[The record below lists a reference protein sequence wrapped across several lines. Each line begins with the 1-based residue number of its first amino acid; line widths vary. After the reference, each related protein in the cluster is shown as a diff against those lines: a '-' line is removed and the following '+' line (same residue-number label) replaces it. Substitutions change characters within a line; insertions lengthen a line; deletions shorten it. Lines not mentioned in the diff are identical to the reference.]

1 MNVLLNIFLSIDWY
15 EKILKVDWSSVF
27 ETKESLLEIFIRGSI
42 MYLVMFALL
51 RIFRRQAGSVGI
63 ADLLVIVV
71 IADAAQN
78 GMAGDSKSVTE
89 AVLLIVTIVLWD
101 YVFDLL
107 GYKSK
112 FFERILEPKALH
124 LVKNG
129 RLLRQNMKS
138 EMITYD
144 ELMSQMRQEGIEEI
158 SQVKQACLETDG
170 HFSFIK
176 KGDGNDIKSKEESN
190 EKKRNVVN

>member
-1 MNVLLNIFLSIDWY
+1 MNKIFEIDWQ
-15 EKILKVDWSSVF
+15 SVF
-27 ETKESLLEIFIRGSI
+27 VPTESLLEIILRGTI
-42 MYLVMFALL
+42 MYWVMFALL

-112 FFERILEPKALH
+112 LFERLLEPKPLP
-124 LVKNG
+124 LVKDG

-144 ELMSQMRQEGIEEI
+144 ELTSQMRQQGIENI
-158 SQVKQACLETDG
+158 DDVKSACLESDG

-176 KGDGNDIKSKEESN
+176 KDDGEQQSNPKSK
-190 EKKRNVVN
+190 KTVN

>member
-1 MNVLLNIFLSIDWY
+1 MNVLLNLLLAIDWY
-15 EKILKVDWSSVF
+15 EKILKVDWTSVF
-27 ETKESLLEIFIRGSI
+27 ATKESLLEIFIRGSV

-51 RIFRRQAGSVGI
+51 RIFRRQAGSIGI

-78 GMAGDSKSVTE
+78 GMAGKSESVTE

-112 FFERILEPKALH
+112 FFERILQPKALK
-124 LVKNG
+124 LIKDG
-129 RLLRQNMKS
+129 KLLRRNMKS

-144 ELMSQMRQEGIEEI
+144 ELTSQMRQEGIEDI
-158 SQVKQACLETDG
+158 KQVKQACLETDG

-176 KGDGNDIKSKEESN
+176 KGDGNDAKSKEESN
-190 EKKRNVVN
+190 EKKRNIVN

>member
-1 MNVLLNIFLSIDWY
+1 MIKFFEIDWQS
-15 EKILKVDWSSVF
+15 IFVP
-27 ETKESLLEIFIRGSI
+27 TESLLEIIIRGTI

-51 RIFRRQAGSVGI
+51 RIFRRQAGAVGI

-107 GYKSK
+107 GYKSR
-112 FFERILEPKALH
+112 FFERILEPKALPVVEDGK
-124 LVKNG
+124 LM
-129 RLLRQNMKS
+129 RSNMKS

-144 ELMSQMRQEGIEEI
+144 ELMSQMRQQGIEDI
-158 SQVKQACLETDG
+158 GDVKKACLESDG

-176 KGDGNDIKSKEESN
+176 KDESGEQQSN
-190 EKKRNVVN
+190 PKDKKAVN

>member
-1 MNVLLNIFLSIDWY
+1 MNVLLNLYLAIDWY

-27 ETKESLLEIFIRGSI
+27 ATKESLLEIFIRGSV
-42 MYLVMFALL
+42 MYLVMFTLL
-51 RIFRRQAGSVGI
+51 RIFRRQAGSIGI

-78 GMAGDSKSVTE
+78 GMAGKSESVTE

-112 FFERILEPKALH
+112 FFERILEPRRLKIIE
-124 LVKNG
+124 NG
-129 RLLRQNMKS
+129 RYLRVNLRKELITVDEVKTQLRQN
-138 EMITYD
+138 
-144 ELMSQMRQEGIEEI
+144 GIERVED
-158 SQVKQACLETDG
+158 VKTGYLESDG

-176 KGDGNDIKSKEESN
+176 KDADGEEQSN
-190 EKKRNVVN
+190 PKRK

>member
-1 MNVLLNIFLSIDWY
+1 M
-15 EKILKVDWSSVF
+15 EKFFEVDWQSVF
-27 ETKESLLEIFIRGSI
+27 VPHESLFEIFIRGSI
-42 MYLVMFALL
+42 MFLVMYAIL

-63 ADLLVIVV
+63 ADLLVIVI

-101 YVFDLL
+101 FLFDWL
-107 GYKSK
+107 GFKSK
-112 FFERILEPKALH
+112 FFARILEPQTLK
-124 LVKNG
+124 VIENG
-129 RLLRQNMKS
+129 RLLRENMKS

-144 ELMSQMRQEGIEEI
+144 EIMSQLRQNGIENIKDVEI
-158 SQVKQACLETDG
+158 GSLESDG

-176 KGDGNDIKSKEESN
+176 KGDDKDMESN
-190 EKKRNVVN
+190 EKQHPIVN

>member
-1 MNVLLNIFLSIDWY
+1 MIKIFEIDWQSMFVP
-15 EKILKVDWSSVF
+15 I
-27 ETKESLLEIFIRGSI
+27 ESLGEVFLRGTI
-42 MYLVMFALL
+42 MYWVMFTML
-51 RIFRRQAGSVGI
+51 RIFRRQAGSIGI

-101 YVFDLL
+101 YVLDML
-107 GYKSK
+107 GYKST
-112 FFERILEPKALH
+112 FFARILQPKALH
-124 LVKNG
+124 VVKDG
-129 RLLRQNMKS
+129 QLLRQNMKS

-144 ELMSQMRQEGIEEI
+144 EVVSAMRQQGIEDLRE
-158 SQVKQACLETDG
+158 VKQACLESDG

-176 KGDGNDIKSKEESN
+176 KDDGEVQSN
-190 EKKRNVVN
+190 PKKK

>member
-1 MNVLLNIFLSIDWY
+1 MIFLFNILLSVDWY
-15 EKILKVDWSSVF
+15 EKLLKVDWDTVF
-27 ETKESLLEIFIRGSI
+27 YTKESVLEIFIRGTV

-51 RIFRRQAGSVGI
+51 RIFRRQAGSIGI

-89 AVLLIVTIVLWD
+89 AILLIVTIVLWD
-101 YVFDLL
+101 YILDLL
-107 GYKSK
+107 GYRFE
-112 FFERILEPKALH
+112 FFQRILEPKALP
-124 LVKNG
+124 VIKDG
-129 RLLRQNMKS
+129 KLLRENMKS

-144 ELMSQMRQEGIEEI
+144 EIMSQMRREGIENI
-158 SQVKQACLETDG
+158 SDVKKACLESDG

-176 KGDGNDIKSKEESN
+176 KDTEEAKSN
-190 EKKRNVVN
+190 